1 MMRFA
6 HLIAELDSSIETHG
20 FSGVVS
26 IRQRGHVL
34 YERATGLADRSN
46 HIQNTVG
53 TRFGIASGTK
63 FFTALAIG
71 KLIAA
76 QKLTFTTKL
85 KDCLAL
91 NFPHYSPDIT
101 IQHLLTHTS
110 GIPDYY
116 DEEKVSDFD
125 HFTVSRPWY
134 ELKGPRDYLAV
145 LPNEPM
151 KFMPGTRF
159 SYSNS
164 GYILLG
170 MVIEELTGLK
180 YQDYVEQSMFKAVGM
195 HQSGYFAFNQLPE
208 KTALGYIEEAGGWRT
223 NIYNLPIIGAS
234 DGGAY
239 TTIEDLA
246 TLWKAFWENKILPR
260 ELVEIYATPYVKAE
274 SEGEHT
280 YYGHGL
286 WIDQAEEGLPEVYI
300 TGCDA
305 GVSFWSSVQRDDD
318 LQVTVISNTTDG
330 VWPVLRDIR
339 RGK

>member
-1 MMRFA
+1 M
-6 HLIAELDSSIETHG
+6 ETHG

-26 IRQRGHVL
+26 IRQSGHVL
-34 YERATGLADRSN
+34 YERANGFADRSN
-46 HIQNTVG
+46 HIQNTLE

-76 QKLTFTTKL
+76 EKLAFTTKL

-91 NFPHYSPDIT
+91 DLPTYSPDIT

-125 HFTVSRPWY
+125 HFTVSQPWY

-145 LPNEPM
+145 FPNEPM
-151 KFMPGTRF
+151 KFMPGTHF

-170 MVIEELTGLK
+170 VVIEELTGLK
-180 YQDYVEQSMFKAVGM
+180 YQDYVEEAIFKASGM
-195 HQSGYFAFNQLPE
+195 HRSGFFAFNQLPE
-208 KTALGYIEEAGGWRT
+208 KTALGYIEEGGSWRT
-223 NIYNLPIIGAS
+223 NIYNLPIVGAS

-239 TTIEDLA
+239 TTIDDLA
-246 TLWKAFWENKILPR
+246 ILWKAFWENKILPG
-260 ELVEIYATPYVKAE
+260 ELVEIYATPYVKAK
-274 SEGEHT
+274 SEGQHT
-280 YYGHGL
+280 YCGRGL
-286 WIDQAEEGLPEVYI
+286 WINQEAEGPSAVYI

-305 GVSFWSSVQRDDD
+305 GVSFQSSVRRDAD
-318 LQVTVISNTTDG
+318 LQVTVISNTTNG
-330 VWPVLRDIR
+330 AWPVLRDIE
-339 RGK
+339 GALK